1 MFRDAER
8 KMKVVRGCPIDV
20 YSASY
25 MHQYSY
31 FYKLQHAG
39 QASEA
44 VRDTCFE
51 YIVDSSFQNDD
62 IGNREV
68 LDKACELHAD
78 TVIPKDYPGE
88 RHRTRESMKEFISMY
103 EPSEMRPDP
112 MIVVQPPHH
121 EEFEQNEEFYSQFSN
136 FALGGLHNFTPEGQ
150 VNMIKEFRDVVGDYA
165 DVHAFGVGT
174 SLTVV
179 QALRNNPNLVDSLDV
194 STAESAVINN
204 KIPDKKW
211 KQTPFHMPRGLA
223 SNDVRSRFSE
233 AILYM
238 LNYVLG
244 PLVDDPDLQEEYYE
258 QTTLADV
265 ADMQQQETATGAKN
279 PRSWNGGKMM
289 AED

>member
-112 MIVVQPPHH
+112 MIVVQPRTTRSL
-121 EEFEQNEEFYSQFSN
+121 NRTKSS
-136 FALGGLHNFTPEGQ
+136 T
-150 VNMIKEFRDVVGDYA
+150 VSSV
-165 DVHAFGVGT
+165 T
-174 SLTVV
+174 S
-179 QALRNNPNLVDSLDV
+179 R
-194 STAESAVINN
+194 SA
-204 KIPDKKW
+204 
-211 KQTPFHMPRGLA
+211 GC
-223 SNDVRSRFSE
+223 
-233 AILYM
+233 
-238 LNYVLG
+238 
-244 PLVDDPDLQEEYYE
+244 
-258 QTTLADV
+258 TTSHQKD
-265 ADMQQQETATGAKN
+265 
-279 PRSWNGGKMM
+279 R
-289 AED
+289 